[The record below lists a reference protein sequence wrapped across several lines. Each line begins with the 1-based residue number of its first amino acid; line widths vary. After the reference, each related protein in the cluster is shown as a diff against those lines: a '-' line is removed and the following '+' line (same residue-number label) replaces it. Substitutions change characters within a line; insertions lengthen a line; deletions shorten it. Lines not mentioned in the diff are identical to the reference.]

1 MRFCLRVWAVTALW
15 LVMFSTGTAHADV
28 PRTADGNAV
37 MAGSGDAPAQLE
49 IFCEPQCP
57 HCAELES
64 TYGDRVAGDLASGRL
79 AVTYRWLTFLD
90 DKHHN
95 DVSARVTNALFLAA
109 DPSTSPTAYQAFVQD
124 LYRHQSQ
131 DGPNNND
138 IAAMA
143 RESGIPRGGGRPDRC
158 RRVCGRYRRAQRRQQ
173 STTRSGE
180 PGKPWHPNGLRPQG
194 EQARRHSRP
203 GLAGRLV
210 QLTVQP
216 FVHQRKTPQ
225 RGRGDQPAGHRD
237 GSGPGTMASL
247 ALRCCTRTRLGLSLS
262 YST

>member
-15 LVMFSTGTAHADV
+15 LVMFTTGTAHADV

-143 RESGIPRGGGRPDRC
+143 RESGIPQVVADRIAAGEYA
-158 RRVCGRYRRAQRRQQ
+158 VDTNALNDANRARLAQVNPAN
-173 STTRSGE
+173 
-180 PGKPWHPNGLRPQG
+180 PGTPTVYDLKAN
-194 EQARRHSRP
+194 
-203 GLAGRLV
+203 RLV
-210 QLTVQP
+210 DIQ
-216 FVHQRKTPQ
+216 
-225 RGRGDQPAGHRD
+225 D
-237 GSGPGTMASL
+237 PGWL
-247 ALRCCTRTRLGLSLS
+247 DDLSS
-262 YST
+262 